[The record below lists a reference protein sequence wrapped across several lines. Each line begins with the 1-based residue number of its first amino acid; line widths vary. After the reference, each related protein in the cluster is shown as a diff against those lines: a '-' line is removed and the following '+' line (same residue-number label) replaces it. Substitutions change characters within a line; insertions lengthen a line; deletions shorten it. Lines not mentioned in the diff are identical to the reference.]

1 MAGVG
6 EAGEGAV
13 QGGRHGPI
21 APTGQWTHPTFDDA
35 MRSTAW
41 EGSRQWMSE
50 TASER
55 ASPREGSLA
64 RKRDPECGR
73 DDL

>member
-41 EGSRQWMSE
+41 EG
-50 TASER
+50 
-55 ASPREGSLA
+55 
-64 RKRDPECGR
+64 
-73 DDL
+73 